1 MKFRNDDLEN
11 DGILNVPDPIM
22 VPQRQFLKT
31 KRAEIFTRYSE
42 KQYRA
47 VYNKGEFFRS
57 LTLRRMDIE
66 AELLLKIVIFHTVFL
81 ALFPRR
87 ISRM

>member
-1 MKFRNDDLEN
+1 MLYGLIKFRNDDLKN
-11 DGILNVPDPIM
+11 DEILNVPDPIM

-47 VYNKGEFFRS
+47 VYNKGRI
-57 LTLRRMDIE
+57 LP
-66 AELLLKIVIFHTVFL
+66 ELNI
-81 ALFPRR
+81 APYGYRG
-87 ISRM
+87 